1 MRKVRIM
8 KKISLIAMTII
19 SIMLL
24 AKDSFAYGL
33 LTHIELA
40 AQTIRILGSEAKGI
54 LDIYWTYL
62 ALGAIGPDLF
72 NKTPFSRILHHSLL
86 TKFATRMLDYIKMV
100 KDGEK
105 KDKLRAYAYGYLTH
119 IAGDIHG
126 HPLAHR
132 LSNQK
137 EHNMQLLKVYAHQD
151 LHIAMK
157 YHLKPNSYNAQ
168 MQIPL
173 YALDGDIAQMLFE
186 VYNRINTEGKDL
198 DWNTLMSCF
207 DRTKLSVWL
216 LTLQANNSFLRQVFM
231 PFSPDSKYTIEFDH
245 NFSTA
250 KKTAEQFISSG
261 HSYLYQ
267 LPWEKDF
274 GDVFHEGLEID
285 CPLCMK

>member
-1 MRKVRIM
+1 M
-8 KKISLIAMTII
+8 KKASLIIVTVIGI
-19 SIMLL
+19 LSI

-40 AQTIRILGSEAKGI
+40 AQTIKILGAEGKGI
-54 LDIYWTYL
+54 LDVYWTYL
-62 ALGAIGPDLF
+62 MLGAIGPDLF
-72 NKTPFSRILHHSLL
+72 NKTSFSGILHHRLL
-86 TKFATRMLDYIKMV
+86 TKFAVRMLDYIKYV

-137 EHNMQLLKVYAHQD
+137 EHNMRLLKVYAHQD

-157 YHLKPNSYNAQ
+157 YHLKPHSYDAQ
-168 MQIPL
+168 VQISL
-173 YALDGDIAQMLFE
+173 YSLDGDIAQMLFE
-186 VYNRINTEGKDL
+186 VYNKVNTEDKDM

-207 DRTKLSVWL
+207 DRTKFNVWL
-216 LTLQANNSFLRQVFM
+216 LTLQANNSFFRQIFM
-231 PFSPDSKYTIEFDH
+231 PFSPNSKYTIEFDH

-250 KKTAEQFISSG
+250 KKTAEQFISAG

-274 GDVFHEGLEID
+274 GDVFNEGLEID
-285 CPLCMK
+285 CPLCLKEA

>member
-1 MRKVRIM
+1 MM
-8 KKISLIAMTII
+8 KKVSLIAITVIGI
-19 SIMLL
+19 LSLTE
-24 AKDSFAYGL
+24 DSFAYGL

-40 AQTIRILGSEAKGI
+40 TQTIRVLGAEAKAI
-54 LDIYWTYL
+54 LEIYWTYL
-62 ALGAIGPDLF
+62 VLGAIGPDLF

-86 TKFATRMLDYIKMV
+86 TRFAVRMLDYIKMA

-105 KDKLRAYAYGYLTH
+105 KDKLMAYSYGYLTH

-137 EHNMQLLKVYAHQD
+137 EHNLRLLKVYAHQD
-151 LHIAMK
+151 LHIAMR
-157 YHLKPNSYNAQ
+157 YHPKPHSYDAQ

-173 YALDGDIAQMLFE
+173 YLLDGDISQMLFE
-186 VYNRINTEGKDL
+186 VYNSVNTEGKNM

-207 DRTKLSVWL
+207 DRTKFNIWL
-216 LTLQANNSFLRQVFM
+216 LTLQANNSFLRQIFM
-231 PFSPDSKYTIEFDH
+231 PFSPNPQYTMEFDY

-274 GDVFHEGLEID
+274 GDVFYEGLEID
-285 CPLCMK
+285 CPLCLKES